1 VQVNDEDG
9 QLQGMMLPRHIDSL
23 KGGGTLQQNVA
34 MSSLARLVSI
44 MGSLLG
50 ITLPFQLEFL
60 PTHCLI
66 QVTLSLSL
74 SLSFPH
80 SFLCACTQLALCS
93 SAAPQQRL
101 ARHIALFHAV
111 AS

>member
-1 VQVNDEDG
+1 MDDEDG

-66 QVTLSLSL
+66 QVSSSLPPSL
-74 SLSFPH
+74 PVDAVAELMRCNRDSLPASNPP
-80 SFLCACTQLALCS
+80 LAKM
-93 SAAPQQRL
+93 RL
-101 ARHIALFHAV
+101 AQDNGWIF
-111 AS
+111 S

>member
-1 VQVNDEDG
+1 MNDEDG

-50 ITLPFQLEFL
+50 ITLPFQLDFL

-66 QVTLSLSL
+66 QVSLS
-74 SLSFPH
+74 H
-80 SFLCACTQLALCS
+80 SFLRTCTNVALSS
-93 SAAPQQRL
+93 SAALQQRL
-101 ARHIALFHAV
+101 AHVSWLHAFGP
-111 AS
+111 